1 MTRRIQGGCR
11 SGPACVVTAVMTND
25 PDRAGAGDVLTALLR
40 NVRRSPVPPA
50 RLSKI
55 KRVAPPPDGVRE
67 RA

>member
-1 MTRRIQGGCR
+1 VTRRIQGRCR
-11 SGPACVVTAVMTND
+11 GGLVCVVTAVMTND
-25 PDRAGAGDVLTALLR
+25 PDRSGGGDVLTALLR